1 MDTVEGVKGT
11 KPCFLTMLFRN
22 CKLMLMFL
30 LEEQTQDEV
39 NRVFDYLTEVLGIEL
54 FQKLFEVII
63 TDNGHEFQD
72 RWNLE
77 CDENGE
83 IRTRIYYCDPN
94 RSDQKGALEK
104 NHEYIR
110 YVLPKGT
117 SFENITEET
126 TLLLLNH
133 INSEKGDSLNGHS
146 PYEVSRILL
155 DNRLHK
161 ALGLIEIPA
170 DEVTLIPALVK

>member
-1 MDTVEGVKGT
+1 MDTVEGKKGT
-11 KPCFLTMLFRN
+11 SSCFLTMLFRN

-30 LEEQTQDEV
+30 LKEQTQEEV
-39 NRVFDYLTEVLGIEL
+39 IRIFDYLTDVLGIEL
-54 FQKLFEVII
+54 FQKLFEVIL
-63 TDNGHEFQD
+63 TDNGHEFQN
-72 RWNLE
+72 RLRLE
-77 CDENGE
+77 CNENGE
-83 IRTRIYYCDPN
+83 IRTKIYYCDPN
-94 RSDQKGALEK
+94 RSDQKGSLEK

-117 SFENITEET
+117 SFESMTNEK

-133 INSEKGDSLNGHS
+133 INSEKRDSLNEHS

-155 DNRLHK
+155 DNRLHE

-170 DEVTLIPALVK
+170 DEVTLIPELIK

>member
-1 MDTVEGVKGT
+1 MDTVEGIKGT

-39 NRVFDYLTEVLGIEL
+39 NKVFDYLTEVLGIEL

-77 CDENGE
+77 CDDNGE
-83 IRTRIYYCDPN
+83 SQYHQLCWWFVF
-94 RSDQKGALEK
+94 ALPGHIAFPPEGGLT
-104 NHEYIR
+104 NHSFSYW
-110 YVLPKGT
+110 LPLKSG
-117 SFENITEET
+117 SF
-126 TLLLLNH
+126 LLF
-133 INSEKGDSLNGHS
+133 
-146 PYEVSRILL
+146 
-155 DNRLHK
+155 
-161 ALGLIEIPA
+161 
-170 DEVTLIPALVK
+170 

>member
-1 MDTVEGVKGT
+1 MI
-11 KPCFLTMLFRN
+11 L
-22 CKLMLMFL
+22 
-30 LEEQTQDEV
+30 
-39 NRVFDYLTEVLGIEL
+39 
-54 FQKLFEVII
+54 

-77 CDENGE
+77 CDVNGE

-94 RSDQKGALEK
+94 RSDQKGSLEK

-117 SFENITEET
+117 SFEHLTEET

-133 INSEKGDSLNGHS
+133 INSEKRDSLNGHS

-155 DNRLHK
+155 DNRLHE

-170 DEVTLIPALVK
+170 DEVTLIPALIK